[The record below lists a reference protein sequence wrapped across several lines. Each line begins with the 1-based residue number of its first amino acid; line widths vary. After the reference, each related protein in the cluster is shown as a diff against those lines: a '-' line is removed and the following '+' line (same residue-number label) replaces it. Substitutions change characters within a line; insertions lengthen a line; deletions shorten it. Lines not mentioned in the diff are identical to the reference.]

1 MVAVK
6 SLPVHNHS
14 NYMVILGSLEFFLGQ
29 CENKI
34 PLKPMLGWRRWKGG
48 GGGGRGRERLS
59 NVATLRYT
67 LELLGSF
74 LGHLEKEFLRSPKS
88 TRRSWEGAGASGG
101 EP

>member
-48 GGGGRGRERLS
+48 GGGGGEGKREIEQCC
-59 NVATLRYT
+59 NITLHF
-67 LELLGSF
+67 GIIGIFSW
-74 LGHLEKEFLRSPKS
+74 SP
-88 TRRSWEGAGASGG
+88 
-101 EP
+101 